1 MSKVVI
7 MADSNSGITQEDA
20 KARGIEILP
29 MPFLVDG
36 KEYFEGVNL
45 TLEQFY
51 EMLARGADV
60 STSQPAPGA
69 LMDRWNSLLKRNDE
83 IVYIPMSSGL
93 SQSFQSALLF
103 AADFGGRVHVVDN
116 HRISVTQKQSVY
128 RAKALADQGMSGA
141 EIKTALEKEA
151 FDSTIYITVDD
162 LQYLKKGGRMTPA
175 VAAIGTLLNLKPVL
189 KILGYKLDVHTKT
202 RGMKAARKAMIRAA
216 LADREGA
223 LAEMAQLDRLQVC
236 VAYTKAPQEV
246 VDSWIAEIQE
256 AFPGQTIL
264 VDPLTLS
271 ISCHIGPGALAVA
284 LCEKA

>member
-20 KARGIEILP
+20 RARGIEVIP

-45 TLEQFY
+45 TQAQFY
-51 EMLARGADV
+51 DMLARGADV

-69 LMDRWNSLLKRNDE
+69 LMDRWHSLLKQHDE

-93 SQSFQSALLF
+93 SQSCQSAQLF

-128 RAKALADQGMSGA
+128 RAKKLADQGLSGA
-141 EIKTALEKEA
+141 EIKATLEKESFA
-151 FDSTIYITVDD
+151 STIYITVDD
-162 LQYLKKGGRMTPA
+162 LQYLKKGGRLTPA

-202 RGMKAARKAMIRAA
+202 RGMKAARKAMLKAVAA
-216 LADREGA
+216 DADGVLAPLAREG
-223 LAEMAQLDRLQVC
+223 RLQVC
-236 VAYTKAPQEV
+236 IAYTQAPQEV
-246 VDSWIAEIQE
+246 IDSWVAEVQE
-256 AFPGQTIL
+256 AFPGKQVL

-271 ISCHIGPGALAVA
+271 VSCHIGPGALAVA
-284 LCEKA
+284 LCEAE

>member
-1 MSKVVI
+1 MYKVVI

-20 KARGIEILP
+20 RARGIEILP

-36 KEYFEGVNL
+36 EEYFEGVNL
-45 TLEQFY
+45 TQEQFY

-93 SQSFQSALLF
+93 SQSCQSALLF

-141 EIKTALEKEA
+141 EIKAALEKEA

-162 LQYLKKGGRMTPA
+162 LQYLKKGGRLTPA

-216 LADREGA
+216 LADREGT
-223 LAEMAQLDRLQVC
+223 LAEMAQSDRLQVC

-246 VDSWIAEIQE
+246 VDSWIAEVQE
-256 AFPGQTIL
+256 AFPDQTLL

>member
-20 KARGIEILP
+20 RARGIEILP

-36 KEYFEGVNL
+36 EEYFEGVNL
-45 TLEQFY
+45 TQEQFY
-51 EMLARGADV
+51 EMLTRGADV

-93 SQSFQSALLF
+93 SQSCQSALLF

-141 EIKTALEKEA
+141 EIKAALEKEA

-162 LQYLKKGGRMTPA
+162 LQYLKKGGRLTPA

-216 LADREGA
+216 LADHEGT
-223 LAEMAQLDRLQVC
+223 LAEMAQSDRLQVC

-246 VDSWIAEIQE
+246 IDSWIAEVQE
-256 AFPGQTIL
+256 VFPDQSIL

>member
-36 KEYFEGVNL
+36 KEYFEGDNL
-45 TLEQFY
+45 TQEQFY

-141 EIKTALEKEA
+141 EIKAALEKEA

-162 LQYLKKGGRMTPA
+162 LQYLKKGGRLTPA

-216 LADREGA
+216 LADREGV
-223 LAEMAQLDRLQVC
+223 LAEMVQSDRLQVC

-246 VDSWIAEIQE
+246 VDSWIAEVQE

>member
-20 KARGIEILP
+20 KSRGIEVIP
-29 MPFLVDG
+29 MPFLVDE

-45 TLEQFY
+45 TQEQFY
-51 EMLARGADV
+51 DMLARGADV

-69 LMDRWNSLLKRNDE
+69 LMDRWHSLLKQYDE

-93 SQSFQSALLF
+93 SQSYQSAQLF
-103 AADFGGRVHVVDN
+103 AADFDGRVHVVDN
-116 HRISVTQKQSVY
+116 HRISVTQKQAVY
-128 RAKALADQGMSGA
+128 RAKKLADQGLSGA
-141 EIKTALEKEA
+141 EIKAALLKEA

-162 LQYLKKGGRMTPA
+162 LQYLKKGGRLTPA

-202 RGMKAARKAMIRAA
+202 RGMKAARKAMIKAA
-216 LADREGA
+216 LADAEGA
-223 LAEMAQLDRLQVC
+223 LAPLVRENRLQVC
-236 VAYTKAPQEV
+236 IAYTQAPKEV
-246 VDSWIAEIQE
+246 IDSWVAEVQE
-256 AFPGQTIL
+256 AFPGKRIL

-271 ISCHIGPGALAVA
+271 ISCHIGPGALAIA
-284 LCEKA
+284 LCETE

>member
-20 KARGIEILP
+20 RARGIEILP

-36 KEYFEGVNL
+36 EEYFEGVNL
-45 TLEQFY
+45 TQEQFY

-93 SQSFQSALLF
+93 SQSCQSALLF

-141 EIKTALEKEA
+141 EIKAALEKEA

-162 LQYLKKGGRMTPA
+162 LQYLKKGGRLTPA

-216 LADREGA
+216 LADHEGT
-223 LAEMAQLDRLQVC
+223 LAEMAQSGRLQVC

-246 VDSWIAEIQE
+246 VDSWIAEVQE
-256 AFPGQTIL
+256 AFPDQTLL

>member
-45 TLEQFY
+45 TQEQFY

-141 EIKTALEKEA
+141 EIKAALEKEA

-162 LQYLKKGGRMTPA
+162 LQYLKKGGRLTPA

-216 LADREGA
+216 LADREGV
-223 LAEMAQLDRLQVC
+223 LAEMVQSDRLQVC

-246 VDSWIAEIQE
+246 VASWIAEVQE